1 MYAANTYKVRMAT
14 ADDTDS
20 LRRLAELDSQ
30 RPLGGNVLI
39 GELDG
44 TPAAAIALTDGRVVA
59 DPFRPTGHLVA
70 SMRTRAAGLVAVA
83 RTPSLRERLLA
94 ALPIAYRARPVSA

>member
-1 MYAANTYKVRMAT
+1 MYAANTYKIRTAT
-14 ADDTDS
+14 TDDADG

-30 RPLGGNVLI
+30 RPLGGSVLI

-44 TPAAAIALTDGRVVA
+44 TPAAAIALADGRVVA
-59 DPFRPTGHLVA
+59 DPFRPTAHLVA
-70 SMRTRAAGLVAVA
+70 SMRTRAAGLVAGA

-94 ALPIAYRARPVSA
+94 ALPVADRARPAGA

>member
-1 MYAANTYKVRMAT
+1 MYAANTYKIRMAT
-14 ADDTDS
+14 ADDAEG

-30 RPLGGNVLI
+30 RPLAGSILI

-44 TPAAAIALTDGRVVA
+44 RPAAALSLANGRVVA

-70 SMRTRAAGLVAVA
+70 SLRTRAAGLVAVA

-94 ALPIAYRARPVSA
+94 ALPAAYRARPANA